1 MWSPSK
7 AAAQR
12 VARRRPNIYPA
23 IDLMPFLSV
32 FLVFLVMFMSNI
44 PAYHYGVPVDLPNA
58 RSTTSQPGAL
68 REDAIHIAV
77 TRDGRFFFGGQRVAW
92 GQLHNLIQAAT
103 REGSEPKIY
112 LSADRRA
119 KNKDVEIA
127 VDQIRLAGI
136 TNVAILAN

>member
-1 MWSPSK
+1 MCIRDS
-7 AAAQR
+7 
-12 VARRRPNIYPA
+12 IYPA

-32 FLVFLVMFMSNI
+32 FLVFLVMFMCNT
-44 PAYHYGVPVDLPNA
+44 PPFHGLPVDLPKARNA
-58 RSTTSQPGAL
+58 TSQPGAQ